1 MEVPDTTAPESLP
14 AVGGREWVGRLVLTG
29 DVESP
34 RKCRHQETAFNEN
47 AGLVHHL
54 HGPSLKLKLVGGG
67 RADSYLSL
75 DFRYFFVYRIPP

>member
-1 MEVPDTTAPESLP
+1 MSGHSGCPSDWSNSISPC
-14 AVGGREWVGRLVLTG
+14 GGDLAG
-29 DVESP
+29 
-34 RKCRHQETAFNEN
+34 KI

-75 DFRYFFVYRIPP
+75 DFRYFFAYHVPP